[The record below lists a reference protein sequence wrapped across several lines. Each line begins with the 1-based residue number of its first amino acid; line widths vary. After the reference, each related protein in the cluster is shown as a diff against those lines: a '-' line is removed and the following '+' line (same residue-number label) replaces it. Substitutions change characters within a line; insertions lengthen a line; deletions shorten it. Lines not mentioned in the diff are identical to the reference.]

1 MVSQLQTV
9 SRPTGIPRFN
19 VGVGPVGAHVKQAG
33 MLLDASGAIFAVE
46 AGDKVAFNGGIGFD
60 TDGRMSI
67 TLTGEVA
74 SKGPG
79 ATPFDDAADLC
90 VGVIAEP
97 TNLIYMGV
105 PLTDTGRVAS
115 GVASPANQL
124 ANSVW
129 AGASGSVGGADWIP
143 PTLWS
148 NSFWPPD
155 EAVALPNISGNGDTG
170 IQFIVAANRGYIAID
185 VDTTLLIG
193 ETFNISIF
201 IDDVTTSGAYANIS
215 GGNVTVIR
223 AFPNVSNGF
232 VGRVDAVYS
241 ITGITMGIR
250 FGGGVTSNGTSD
262 MTLSRPQITLGERLL
277 PYEQTF

>member
-9 SRPTGIPRFN
+9 SRPTGLPQFN
-19 VGVGPVGAHVKQAG
+19 VGVGPVGAHVKHAG
-33 MLLDASGAIFAVE
+33 MLLDSAGAIFAVE
-46 AGDKVAFNGGIGFD
+46 EGNKLSFNGGIGFD

-67 TLTGEVA
+67 STAGEIN

-79 ATPFDDAADLC
+79 ATPFDTAGNLC
-90 VGVIAEP
+90 VGIDAEP
-97 TNLIYMGV
+97 TSLIYMGV

-115 GVASPANQL
+115 GIAPPANQL
-124 ANSVW
+124 GNSVW

-155 EAVALPNISGNGDTG
+155 EAIALPNISGNGDTG
-170 IQFIVAANRGYIAID
+170 IEFIVVGNRGYISIN

-201 IDDVTTSGAYANIS
+201 VDQVINDGAYANIS
-215 GGNVTVIR
+215 GGNVTIIR
-223 AFPNVSNGF
+223 GFPSVGIGF
-232 VGRVDAVYS
+232 TGRVDAVYL

-262 MTLSRPQITLGERLL
+262 MTLSRPQITLGERLF